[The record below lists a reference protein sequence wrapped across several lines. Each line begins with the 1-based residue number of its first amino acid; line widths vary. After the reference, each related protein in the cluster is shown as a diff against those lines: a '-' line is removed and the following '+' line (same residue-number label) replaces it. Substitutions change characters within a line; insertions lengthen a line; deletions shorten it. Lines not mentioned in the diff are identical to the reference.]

1 MGTLRA
7 FLRDHRT
14 FAILLVAMALC
25 VKVLVPQGYMVGG
38 ASKTFTVQLC
48 LDGVTRKAV
57 SLTIPMDGKSHDD
70 GQSQGKD
77 GGHCAFSSLTMGAL
91 GGIDTPLLAL
101 ALAFILALGF
111 APTTP
116 VLRGRL
122 HFLRPPLRGP
132 PAAL

>member
-1 MGTLRA
+1 MGNLRA
-7 FLRDHRT
+7 FLHGHRML
-14 FAILLVAMALC
+14 AILLVAMALC
-25 VKVLVPQGYMVGG
+25 VKALVPQGYMVGG

-48 LDGVTRKAV
+48 LDGITHKTVA
-57 SLTIPMDGKSHDD
+57 LTIPMDGKSHDD

-91 GGIDTPLLAL
+91 GGADTPLLAL

-116 VLRGRL
+116 VLRGRP

>member
-48 LDGVTRKAV
+48 LDGVTHKAV

-116 VLRGRL
+116 VMRGRL
-122 HFLRPPLRGP
+122 LFLRPPLRGP

>member
-1 MGTLRA
+1 MGNLRA

-14 FAILLVAMALC
+14 LAILLVAMALS
-25 VKVLVPQGYMVGG
+25 VKALVPQGYMLGG

-48 LDGVTRKAV
+48 FDGIAHKAV
-57 SLTIPMDGKSHDD
+57 SLTIPMDGKSHDN

-91 GGIDTPLLAL
+91 GGADTPLLVL
-101 ALAFILALGF
+101 ALAFILALGL
-111 APTTP
+111 APITA
-116 VLRGRL
+116 VLRGRP